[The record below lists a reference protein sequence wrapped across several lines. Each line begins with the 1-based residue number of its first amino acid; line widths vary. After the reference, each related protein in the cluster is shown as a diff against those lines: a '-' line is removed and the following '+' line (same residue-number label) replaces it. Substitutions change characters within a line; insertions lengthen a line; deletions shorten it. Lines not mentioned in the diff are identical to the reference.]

1 MGFLFDEVESVKR
14 PLGSSESQL
23 KLGLA
28 EKQTHSLRSFLAPV
42 QILSSPQDPSVAA
55 KADTVVEA
63 PPGVAIRWRVFEF
76 LGFTNPRTA
85 QLGAVV
91 SKSAH

>member
-1 MGFLFDEVESVKR
+1 VGFLFDEAESVKP
-14 PLGSSESQL
+14 PLGSTEAQPN
-23 KLGLA
+23 LGLA

-63 PPGVAIRWRVFEF
+63 PPGVAIRWRVFLF
-76 LGFTNPRTA
+76 LGF
-85 QLGAVV
+85 
-91 SKSAH
+91 